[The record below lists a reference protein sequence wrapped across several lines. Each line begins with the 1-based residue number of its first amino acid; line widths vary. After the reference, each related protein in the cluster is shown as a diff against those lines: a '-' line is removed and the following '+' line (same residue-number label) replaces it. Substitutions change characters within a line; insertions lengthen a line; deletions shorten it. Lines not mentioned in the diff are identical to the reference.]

1 VASARFTLDWLGLS
15 PVGVVARALVGLV
28 LLAAGALKARD
39 PSWPESARRFGLPRP
54 AAIALPWLEVAIGA
68 LLVAQYGG
76 RATALAALVLLAAF
90 TAGVAL
96 RVSRH
101 DDVPCACFGAL
112 STARVTGRTLA
123 RNVVLIALAAAGA
136 LVQ

>member
-1 VASARFTLDWLGLS
+1 
-15 PVGVVARALVGLV
+15 VGVVARALVGLV

-39 PSWPESARRFGLPRP
+39 GSWPESARRFGLPRP
-54 AAIALPWLEVAIGA
+54 AAVALPWLEVAIGA

-76 RATALAALVLLAAF
+76 RVTALAALLLLTAF
-90 TAGVAL
+90 TAAVAL
-96 RVSRH
+96 RISRN

-123 RNVVLIALAAAGA
+123 RNVVLIALAAVGA
-136 LVQ
+136 LLQ

>member
-1 VASARFTLDWLGLS
+1 M
-15 PVGVVARALVGLV
+15 GVVARALVGLV

-39 PSWPESARRFGLPRP
+39 GSWPESARRFGLPRP

-76 RATALAALVLLAAF
+76 RVTALAALALLVAF
-90 TAGVAL
+90 TAGVAH
-96 RVSRH
+96 RISQH

-112 STARVTGRTLA
+112 STAPVTRRTLA
-123 RNVVLIALAAAGA
+123 RNVVLIALAAVGA